1 MPVFWECDRCTACC
15 RWPGQVRLTET
26 ETARI
31 AAHLGLSEAEFIQ
44 LHTRLTAQRDGLALL
59 DKPDGSCA
67 FLDGTDCRIQ
77 PVKPQQCRDF
87 PNLWNFPDFEKICRA
102 RPVDV
107 SPEEWRRR
115 VARATGREVFT
126 FPAPPASHT
135 ARPMSSKTLRIAA
148 LAGDGIGPE
157 VMREALKVLAAAGR
171 KFQIDLAVTEA
182 PVGWA
187 GIDAAGKALP
197 DATLE
202 LCRRSDAIL
211 FGSVGLPDRDP
222 TIPKEE
228 RPERAALL
236 RIRKEFGLFAN
247 LRPVQLPKALS
258 HACPLKPERQGDGID
273 LLVVR
278 ELTGGMYFGQPKKTE
293 EITLA
298 DGSRVLRAI
307 DTMVYTTPEIERIA
321 HVSFRAARLRRKK
334 VTSID
339 KANVLENGVLWREVV
354 SRVAKEYP
362 DVTLD
367 HLFVDNAAM
376 QFLLKPTQFDVVLC
390 ENMFGD
396 ILSDEAAALA
406 GSLGMLPSASLGT
419 TTGQQ
424 TFGFYEPA
432 GGTAPDIAGKNL
444 ANPIA
449 QILSTA
455 MMLRYSFGLSEP
467 AAAIDNAVRKVID
480 AGLRTG
486 DIYTP
491 ADPNAR
497 KVGTREMGDAI
508 AAAL

>member
-1 MPVFWECDRCTACC
+1 MKHF
-15 RWPGQVRLTET
+15 
-26 ETARI
+26 
-31 AAHLGLSEAEFIQ
+31 
-44 LHTRLTAQRDGLALL
+44 
-59 DKPDGSCA
+59 K
-67 FLDGTDCRIQ
+67 
-77 PVKPQQCRDF
+77 
-87 PNLWNFPDFEKICRA
+87 
-102 RPVDV
+102 
-107 SPEEWRRR
+107 
-115 VARATGREVFT
+115 
-126 FPAPPASHT
+126 
-135 ARPMSSKTLRIAA
+135 IAA

-157 VMREALKVLAAAGR
+157 VMHEAIKVLRATEK
-171 KFQIDLAVTEA
+171 KFGFTLEITEA

-197 DATLE
+197 DATLA
-202 LCRRSDAIL
+202 LCKNSDSIL

-247 LRPVQLPKALS
+247 LRPVQLPKALA
-258 HACPLKPERQGDGID
+258 HACPLRPERQGDGID
-273 LLVVR
+273 ILVVR

-293 EITLA
+293 DL
-298 DGSRVLRAI
+298 GGGNQRAI

-321 HVSFRAARLRRKK
+321 QVAFRAAQLRRKK

-339 KANVLENGVLWREVV
+339 KANVLENGVLWRDVV
-354 SRVAKEYP
+354 TKVAKQFP
-362 DVTLD
+362 DVTLE
-367 HLFVDNAAM
+367 HMFVDNGAM
-376 QFLLKPTQFDVVLC
+376 QLLLRPTQFDVMLC

-406 GSLGMLPSASLGT
+406 GSLGMLPSASLGAT
-419 TTGQQ
+419 SGEK

-455 MMLRYSFGLSEP
+455 LMLRHSFQLNDA
-467 AAAIDNAVRKVID
+467 AAAIEQAVRKAIE
-480 AGLRTG
+480 AGNRTG
-486 DIYTP
+486 DIFNP
-491 ADPNAR
+491 AETNAR

-508 AAAL
+508 VAAI